1 MGSTLK
7 GKNLLLGGA
16 NSCLNELTPLR
27 RDKNETACSRLI
39 VSRFLD
45 FEI

>member
-7 GKNLLLGGA
+7 GKNLLLWGA

-27 RDKNETACSRLI
+27 QETKMKQLAQGS
-39 VSRFLD
+39 
-45 FEI
+45 